1 MSSLPLLDL
10 VIDPITRDFVDAPDG
25 GWLEGTDSRTQ
36 VLFQLESIFLAWW
49 GDPFS
54 GSRVRAILAGD
65 DPATATDLRDE
76 VLRGMQALVDDGI
89 ISELAVT
96 LDTDAS
102 GRVVI
107 VLNYRDRSSGRL
119 VDLAYVPFG
128 G

>member
-1 MSSLPLLDL
+1 VSSLPLLDL
-10 VIDPITRDFVDAPDG
+10 VIDPMTRDFVDAPDG
-25 GWLEGTDSRTQ
+25 GWLEGADSRTQ

-49 GDPFS
+49 GGPFD
-54 GSRVRAILAGD
+54 GTRIRVILAGD

-76 VLRGMQALVDDGI
+76 VLRGMQALVDAGV
-89 ISELAVT
+89 ISELAVA
-96 LDTDAS
+96 LDTDEA